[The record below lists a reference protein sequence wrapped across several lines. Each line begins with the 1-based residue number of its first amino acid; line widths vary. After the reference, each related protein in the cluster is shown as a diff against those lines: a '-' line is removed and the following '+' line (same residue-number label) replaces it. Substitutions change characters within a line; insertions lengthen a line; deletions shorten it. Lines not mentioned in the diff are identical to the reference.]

1 MRPENGRASLYRLS
15 PIGLTLLLSVAGLGL
30 NPNATA
36 QAPAAAAAPS
46 NDAQDPGWPRLFEA
60 NGKLVI
66 VHAPQ
71 VDEWPKFERITF
83 RAAISV
89 GDKGGSNRSYGILRV
104 SADTDIAFQDRLVV
118 LTNRK
123 LEGITFPGVSA
134 ADAEPLIAT
143 VMAAMPP
150 AKPQTVSLDR
160 LVAAMDPSKV
170 DVRKV
175 DVNTAPPKIFSSSQ
189 PAVMVIFMGPARFK
203 PVPGSNLMFAI
214 NTNWDVFMDPG
225 TQNYYLLNGK
235 SWLTTKD
242 VDKGPWTAAASLPP
256 SLSSLPAGANWD
268 DVRAAIPGVPGAQ
281 VPVVFVAHEPA
292 ELIVTQGDPEFEPI
306 PGTGLMRG
314 ANTQSHLFFNTSD
327 KRFFLLT
334 AGRWFKADAVSGPW
348 SAASDSLPA
357 DFKKLPDNAQFAD
370 VLAAV
375 PGTPAATDA
384 MIMASIPEKATISR
398 SVTVNVTYDG
408 APKFVPIEGTAVQYA
423 SNTPFSVFMVGD
435 KYYCCNNAVWF
446 EATSPS
452 GAWAV
457 CTSVPSA
464 IYTIPPTS
472 PKYNV
477 TYVTVYESTPTTV
490 VTGYTAGYSGATVAA
505 TGVVMFGLGV
515 AAGAALN
522 DDCCWNNYPASYYSY
537 GCGAMYHGAY
547 GGYVCGSSYY
557 GPYGGAGHAAA
568 YNPATG
574 VYSRGGYAYGPNGAA
589 GYRTAY
595 NPATGTS
602 AGHAAG
608 VTPYGSWGSSAVSN
622 GDKWATASHNTTAA
636 GTTGK
641 IQTSSGAEAATAQ
654 GRYGNGATVAK
665 GADGDC
671 YASHNGNVYKNTG
684 SGWEQAGGNSSN
696 QPKPS
701 STSPSSNPN
710 SAARSSA
717 NSEEMQQ
724 QAQARSR
731 GEQNSQRA
739 NSYRSGGG
747 GGGGGRRR

>member
-1 MRPENGRASLYRLS
+1 MQHENARASMLRLS
-15 PIGLTLLLSVAGLGL
+15 PIALTLLMGAVGLGL
-30 NPNATA
+30 NCAALA
-36 QAPAAAAAPS
+36 QSSSGAAATS
-46 NDAQDPGWPRLFEA
+46 SDAQDPGWPRLYEGG
-60 NGKLVI
+60 GKQII

-89 GDKGGSNRSYGILRV
+89 GDKGGGSKSYGILRV
-104 SADTDIAFQDRLVV
+104 SADTNVSMEHRLVA

-123 LEGITFPGVSA
+123 LEGISFPGMTA
-134 ADAEPLIAT
+134 ADAEPLIAA
-143 VMAAMPP
+143 VMEAMPP

-160 LVAAMDPSKV
+160 LIAAMDPSKV

-175 DVNTAPPKIFSSSQ
+175 DVNTAPPKIFSSST

-203 PVPGSNLMFAI
+203 PVPSSDLMFAI
-214 NTNWDVFMDPG
+214 NTNWDVFMDPAA
-225 TQNYYLLNGK
+225 QSYYLLNGK

-242 VDKGPWTAAASLPP
+242 LDKGPWTAAT
-256 SLSSLPAGANWD
+256 SLPASLSKLPPGANWD
-268 DVRAAIPGVPGAQ
+268 EVRAAVPGEPATQ
-281 VPVVFVAHEPA
+281 VPTVFVAHEPA
-292 ELIVTQGDPEFEPI
+292 ELLVTMGDPEFQPI
-306 PGTGLMRG
+306 PGTGLMLVS
-314 ANTQSHLFFNTSD
+314 NTESHLFYNTSD
-327 KRFFLLT
+327 RRFFLLT
-334 AGRWFKADAVSGPW
+334 AGRWFKADSVAGPW
-348 SAASDSLPA
+348 SAASDMLPA
-357 DFKKLPDNAQFAD
+357 DFKKLPDNAEMAD

-384 MIMASIPEKATISR
+384 MIMASIPEKATINR
-398 SVTVNVTYDG
+398 SVTVNVVYDG
-408 APKFVPIEGTAVQYA
+408 APKFVPIDGTTVQYA
-423 SNTPFSVFMVGD
+423 TNTTFSVFMVGD

-446 EATSPS
+446 EAPSPN
-452 GAWAV
+452 GAWTV
-457 CTSVPSA
+457 CTSVPNA
-464 IYTIPPTS
+464 IYTIPPTC

-505 TGVVMFGLGV
+505 TGVVMFGLG
-515 AAGAALN
+515 AIAGAALN
-522 DDCCWNNYPASYYSY
+522 DDCCWNSYPASYYSY
-537 GCGAMYHGAY
+537 GCGAVYHGAY
-547 GGYVCGSSYY
+547 GGYIAGSSYY

-574 VYSRGGYAYGPNGAA
+574 VYSRAGYAYGPNGAA
-589 GYRTAY
+589 GYRAAY

-602 AGHAAG
+602 AAHAGG
-608 VTPYGSWGSSAVSN
+608 VSPYGSWGSSAVSN
-622 GDKWATASHNTTAA
+622 GDKWATASHSTTAA

-641 IQTSSGAEAATAQ
+641 IQTSSGAAAATAQ

-684 SGWEQAGGNSSN
+684 SGWEQAGGNSSS

-701 STSPSSNPN
+701 STSPSSA
-710 SAARSSA
+710 SRSEA
-717 NSEEMQQ
+717 NSQEMQQ

-731 GEQNSQRA
+731 GEQNAQRA

-747 GGGGGRRR
+747 GGGGGGRRR